1 MTDKAKRV
9 NASGRTYEAT
19 VKRGQP
25 RVRDDKAALES
36 QRRAI
41 AYGRARGQA

>member
-1 MTDKAKRV
+1 MDKAKRV
-9 NASGRTYEAT
+9 NASGHAAEPV
-19 VKRGQP
+19 VKREQP

-36 QRRAI
+36 QRRAV

>member
-1 MTDKAKRV
+1 MDKVKRV
-9 NASGRTYEAT
+9 NASGRQPEP
-19 VKRGQP
+19 VVRREQP

-36 QRRAI
+36 QRRAV

>member
-1 MTDKAKRV
+1 MMDKDRRI
-9 NASGRTYEAT
+9 NASGRVAEP
-19 VKRGQP
+19 VIKREQP

-36 QRRAI
+36 HRRSV